1 MAGNREPG
9 GGGNNPDA
17 SDAWD
22 SLGAGTRGTF
32 VMGPDGKMIPKE
44 EYDAAMEAHER
55 EEYYKT
61 HPGAREADALDARL
75 GQMDADPGRFDRF
88 EGEHERGASTRDAEY
103 TTLNTGE
110 NGMYAAAPDGTPLN
124 NAKRKEMAR
133 MMHDAE
139 DLLTFEED
147 PRYKDYIARERA
159 KIGTVYKSRDDFHH
173 RVVAR
178 IRGLEQARTAQPG
191 AGGNPGGEGNPGG
204 DGESE
209 GNPGAGGNPGGEGNP
224 GGNGGEGDPGAGGNP
239 GGEGNPGGNGGEGDP
254 GGKPEGE
261 QPESGEEEE
270 KPKAEVGEIKIKGVE
285 QKFEEIEH
293 EKIEQAGKR
302 LDETRPL
309 IAELYARNRR
319 LIVGGKNRA
328 EFQKAQRQYAEAMAE
343 YVKLKSKETYE
354 SEKKDLSK
362 RLEQKLDELKAEIE
376 EKLAK
381 FADEKVEG
389 KYRTQEEVDAEKERL
404 IKEAEEKAKAWYD
417 EENGKIKTKVNAEF
431 LKELTEQATEL
442 EKATVDKLDN
452 GSVCRKFISKVLNNK
467 ILKGA
472 LVAAGAAGLVAT
484 GAILIPG
491 LAVGTMS
498 LGFGLTAGGAALG
511 AVRGGAS
518 SFLMSRQDS
527 KVSKVR
533 GFASGEDI
541 KRQIGEMDITGENP
555 DTQNVANWLM
565 GQYGNAN
572 AQDRSSNVKR
582 TAVATG
588 LGVALGALASGIH
601 INDVVQTSNTT
612 QGIIGNSPIQY
623 KPQYDASNV
632 DVANNHGFLQIF
644 EQVGGNP
651 SNQTQWDKAFSIT
664 EQIAQKYGVV
674 SDYGKGLISPKGIP
688 ELLPGK
694 PSTWDATSQQFLND
708 ILDEWAAQGVIP
720 RIISGGGPIWGPV
733 TTITK
738 TLVENSIGHFL
749 TQATA
754 TVGAAII
761 GSRIGGA
768 GSKNIENT
776 QPAPIPPEPS
786 EGTPTSSPDS
796 PEPPEPP
803 ATPVDSDY
811 PGASSP
817 EAPESQGAPEA
828 QETPE
833 NQPAPE
839 NPEAPEAPESQ
850 GAPEAQEAPQ
860 SPETPAGTT
869 ESPEESPNR
878 PISPDERR
886 VIEGVASSYNEA
898 IEKGELSEQ
907 ALKWKTISSLAI
919 MLGYFT
925 NQGSFNDNM
934 AAYSNLS
941 ENQRIRLNMLFNQ
954 VVETASN
961 QRNSAPTPQQQPA
974 N

>member
-17 SDAWD
+17 SDVWD
-22 SLGAGTRGTF
+22 SL
-32 VMGPDGKMIPKE
+32 VQE
-44 EYDAAMEAHER
+44 
-55 EEYYKT
+55 
-61 HPGAREADALDARL
+61 RL

-178 IRGLEQARTAQPG
+178 IRGLERARTAQPG
-191 AGGNPGGEGNPGG
+191 AGEPGQ
-204 DGESE
+204 
-209 GNPGAGGNPGGEGNP
+209 
-224 GGNGGEGDPGAGGNP
+224 GGEGDPGAGGNP
-239 GGEGNPGGNGGEGDP
+239 GGEGNPGGDGGDGGEGDPGAGGNPGGEGNPGGDGGDGGEGDPGSKPEGEQPGSDGEGDP

-261 QPESGEEEE
+261 QPEGGEEEE

-431 LKELTEQATEL
+431 LKELTEQATKL

-467 ILKGA
+467 VLKGA

-491 LAVGTMS
+491 LIAGTMS
-498 LGFGLTAGGAALG
+498 VGFGLTAGGAALG
-511 AVRGGAS
+511 AARGGAS
-518 SFLMSRQDS
+518 AFLMSRQDS

-565 GQYGNAN
+565 GQYGNVN
-572 AQDRSSNVKR
+572 AQDRSGNVKR

-588 LGVALGALASGIH
+588 LGAALGALASGIR
-601 INDVVQTSNTT
+601 INNVVTT
-612 QGIIGNSPIQY
+612 QDTHQDIIGHTPIQY

-651 SNQTQWDKAFSIT
+651 SNQTQWNKAFSIT

-720 RIISGGGPIWGPV
+720 RIVSGGGPIWGPV

-738 TLVENSIGHFL
+738 ELVENSIGSFL
-749 TQATA
+749 TQAIA
-754 TVGAAII
+754 TVGTAII

-811 PGASSP
+811 PGTSSP

-860 SPETPAGTT
+860 SPEAPAGTP

-886 VIEGVASSYNEA
+886 VIESVASSYNEA

-919 MLGYFT
+919 TLGYFA